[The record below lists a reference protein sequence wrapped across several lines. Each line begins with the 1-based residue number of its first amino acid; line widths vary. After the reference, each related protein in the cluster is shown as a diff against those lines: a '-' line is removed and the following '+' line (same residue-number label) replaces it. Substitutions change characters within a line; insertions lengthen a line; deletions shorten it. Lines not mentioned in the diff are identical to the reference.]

1 MELNLFVKE
10 LFSKAQEEG
19 FSEYEVYYVDRES
32 LSISVYK
39 EEVEK
44 YNLNNSAGLSFRG
57 KFGDRIGYSYTE
69 ILDEDAIEMLVKKA
83 KENVLA
89 IENNDIQF
97 IYEGDKEYKE
107 ISTYHEELE
116 DIPADKLINI
126 AISMEKEAKKYCNKV
141 ESFSGCSV
149 SYSSGKYG
157 IINSKGLN
165 LSNKSNLLT
174 AYVVPIVK
182 DLDKMYDGCGYV
194 VAKSLNDV
202 KPDKIAKMGV
212 DEALSKIGGTS
223 IASGNYKVIINNEA
237 MVSLLSTFAGIFSG
251 DAVQKG
257 LSLLKD
263 KEGEIIAAD
272 IVNLVDDPHLED
284 GLASVSFDDEGV
296 ATLKT
301 YLIKNGKLNSLLHNL
316 KTANKAGVKSTGN
329 GFKSSYASPISV
341 SPTNFYIE
349 PGINSLEEMTKKI
362 NKGLIITDFAGLHS
376 GANSITGDFS
386 LAAKGFYIEDGIK
399 THPVEQITV
408 AGNFFTLLNNI
419 EEIGSDLKFPMSS
432 VGSPSI
438 VIKDYKALGGLYK
451 LNTRVLEVNR
461 DKIITYVNPEEGI
474 VEIEAKAIILAAGCR
489 ERYTGNILIPIH
501 KFTGIFTVGAAHRLI
516 NYSGYIPGKEVIISG
531 DDIWTLI
538 VARRLVIEG
547 ATIKG
552 IVTQRKS
559 FNRNELDIVNGFNI
573 PIIYESEISDIEGG
587 ERVNLCRIKNLYSYE
602 ITTIPCDSLVLSV
615 GYFPD
620 IDFIKKMSIMMDGDY
635 IKSENN
641 HTSVEGIFICGTMK
655 DGIDSLLNSGE
666 SGFKLGNQIFEYLKE
681 SY

>member
-1 MELNLFVKE
+1 VEDRRESMELNLFVKE

-438 VIKDYKALGGLYK
+438 VIKELS
-451 LNTRVLEVNR
+451 
-461 DKIITYVNPEEGI
+461 I
-474 VEIEAKAIILAAGCR
+474 AG
-489 ERYTGNILIPIH
+489 
-501 KFTGIFTVGAAHRLI
+501 
-516 NYSGYIPGKEVIISG
+516 
-531 DDIWTLI
+531 
-538 VARRLVIEG
+538 EG
-547 ATIKG
+547 AK
-552 IVTQRKS
+552 
-559 FNRNELDIVNGFNI
+559 NE
-573 PIIYESEISDIEGG
+573 
-587 ERVNLCRIKNLYSYE
+587 
-602 ITTIPCDSLVLSV
+602 
-615 GYFPD
+615 
-620 IDFIKKMSIMMDGDY
+620 
-635 IKSENN
+635 
-641 HTSVEGIFICGTMK
+641 
-655 DGIDSLLNSGE
+655 
-666 SGFKLGNQIFEYLKE
+666 
-681 SY
+681 

>member
-1 MELNLFVKE
+1 MEDRRESRELNLFVKE

-329 GFKSSYASPISV
+329 GFISSYASPISV

-349 PGINSLEEMTKKI
+349 PVIDSLEEMTKKI

-399 THPVEQITV
+399 TYPVEQITV

-438 VIKDYKALGGLYK
+438 VIKELS
-451 LNTRVLEVNR
+451 
-461 DKIITYVNPEEGI
+461 I
-474 VEIEAKAIILAAGCR
+474 AG
-489 ERYTGNILIPIH
+489 
-501 KFTGIFTVGAAHRLI
+501 
-516 NYSGYIPGKEVIISG
+516 
-531 DDIWTLI
+531 
-538 VARRLVIEG
+538 EG
-547 ATIKG
+547 AK
-552 IVTQRKS
+552 
-559 FNRNELDIVNGFNI
+559 NE
-573 PIIYESEISDIEGG
+573 
-587 ERVNLCRIKNLYSYE
+587 
-602 ITTIPCDSLVLSV
+602 
-615 GYFPD
+615 
-620 IDFIKKMSIMMDGDY
+620 
-635 IKSENN
+635 
-641 HTSVEGIFICGTMK
+641 
-655 DGIDSLLNSGE
+655 
-666 SGFKLGNQIFEYLKE
+666 
-681 SY
+681 

>member
-116 DIPADKLINI
+116 DIPVDKLINI

-329 GFKSSYASPISV
+329 GFKASYASPISV

-438 VIKDYKALGGLYK
+438 IIKELS
-451 LNTRVLEVNR
+451 
-461 DKIITYVNPEEGI
+461 I
-474 VEIEAKAIILAAGCR
+474 AG
-489 ERYTGNILIPIH
+489 
-501 KFTGIFTVGAAHRLI
+501 
-516 NYSGYIPGKEVIISG
+516 
-531 DDIWTLI
+531 
-538 VARRLVIEG
+538 EG
-547 ATIKG
+547 AK
-552 IVTQRKS
+552 
-559 FNRNELDIVNGFNI
+559 NE
-573 PIIYESEISDIEGG
+573 
-587 ERVNLCRIKNLYSYE
+587 
-602 ITTIPCDSLVLSV
+602 
-615 GYFPD
+615 
-620 IDFIKKMSIMMDGDY
+620 
-635 IKSENN
+635 
-641 HTSVEGIFICGTMK
+641 
-655 DGIDSLLNSGE
+655 
-666 SGFKLGNQIFEYLKE
+666 
-681 SY
+681 

>member
-182 DLDKMYDGCGYV
+182 DLDKMYDGCWYV

-263 KEGEIIAAD
+263 KEGEIIATD

-438 VIKDYKALGGLYK
+438 VIKELS
-451 LNTRVLEVNR
+451 
-461 DKIITYVNPEEGI
+461 I
-474 VEIEAKAIILAAGCR
+474 AG
-489 ERYTGNILIPIH
+489 
-501 KFTGIFTVGAAHRLI
+501 
-516 NYSGYIPGKEVIISG
+516 
-531 DDIWTLI
+531 
-538 VARRLVIEG
+538 EG
-547 ATIKG
+547 AK
-552 IVTQRKS
+552 
-559 FNRNELDIVNGFNI
+559 NE
-573 PIIYESEISDIEGG
+573 
-587 ERVNLCRIKNLYSYE
+587 
-602 ITTIPCDSLVLSV
+602 
-615 GYFPD
+615 
-620 IDFIKKMSIMMDGDY
+620 
-635 IKSENN
+635 
-641 HTSVEGIFICGTMK
+641 
-655 DGIDSLLNSGE
+655 
-666 SGFKLGNQIFEYLKE
+666 
-681 SY
+681 

>member
-182 DLDKMYDGCGYV
+182 DLDKMYDGFGYV

-438 VIKDYKALGGLYK
+438 VIKELS
-451 LNTRVLEVNR
+451 
-461 DKIITYVNPEEGI
+461 I
-474 VEIEAKAIILAAGCR
+474 AG
-489 ERYTGNILIPIH
+489 
-501 KFTGIFTVGAAHRLI
+501 
-516 NYSGYIPGKEVIISG
+516 
-531 DDIWTLI
+531 
-538 VARRLVIEG
+538 EG
-547 ATIKG
+547 AK
-552 IVTQRKS
+552 
-559 FNRNELDIVNGFNI
+559 NE
-573 PIIYESEISDIEGG
+573 
-587 ERVNLCRIKNLYSYE
+587 
-602 ITTIPCDSLVLSV
+602 
-615 GYFPD
+615 
-620 IDFIKKMSIMMDGDY
+620 
-635 IKSENN
+635 
-641 HTSVEGIFICGTMK
+641 
-655 DGIDSLLNSGE
+655 
-666 SGFKLGNQIFEYLKE
+666 
-681 SY
+681 

>member
-141 ESFSGCSV
+141 ERFSGCSV

-438 VIKDYKALGGLYK
+438 VIKELS
-451 LNTRVLEVNR
+451 
-461 DKIITYVNPEEGI
+461 I
-474 VEIEAKAIILAAGCR
+474 AG
-489 ERYTGNILIPIH
+489 
-501 KFTGIFTVGAAHRLI
+501 
-516 NYSGYIPGKEVIISG
+516 
-531 DDIWTLI
+531 
-538 VARRLVIEG
+538 EG
-547 ATIKG
+547 AK
-552 IVTQRKS
+552 
-559 FNRNELDIVNGFNI
+559 NE
-573 PIIYESEISDIEGG
+573 
-587 ERVNLCRIKNLYSYE
+587 
-602 ITTIPCDSLVLSV
+602 
-615 GYFPD
+615 
-620 IDFIKKMSIMMDGDY
+620 
-635 IKSENN
+635 
-641 HTSVEGIFICGTMK
+641 
-655 DGIDSLLNSGE
+655 
-666 SGFKLGNQIFEYLKE
+666 
-681 SY
+681 

>member
-39 EEVEK
+39 DEVEK

-126 AISMEKEAKKYCNKV
+126 AISKEKEAKKYCNKV

-438 VIKDYKALGGLYK
+438 VIKELS
-451 LNTRVLEVNR
+451 
-461 DKIITYVNPEEGI
+461 I
-474 VEIEAKAIILAAGCR
+474 AG
-489 ERYTGNILIPIH
+489 
-501 KFTGIFTVGAAHRLI
+501 
-516 NYSGYIPGKEVIISG
+516 
-531 DDIWTLI
+531 
-538 VARRLVIEG
+538 EG
-547 ATIKG
+547 AK
-552 IVTQRKS
+552 
-559 FNRNELDIVNGFNI
+559 NE
-573 PIIYESEISDIEGG
+573 
-587 ERVNLCRIKNLYSYE
+587 
-602 ITTIPCDSLVLSV
+602 
-615 GYFPD
+615 
-620 IDFIKKMSIMMDGDY
+620 
-635 IKSENN
+635 
-641 HTSVEGIFICGTMK
+641 
-655 DGIDSLLNSGE
+655 
-666 SGFKLGNQIFEYLKE
+666 
-681 SY
+681 

>member
-182 DLDKMYDGCGYV
+182 DLDKMYDSCGYV

-301 YLIKNGKLNSLLHNL
+301 YLIKNGKLNSLIHNL

-438 VIKDYKALGGLYK
+438 VIKELS
-451 LNTRVLEVNR
+451 
-461 DKIITYVNPEEGI
+461 I
-474 VEIEAKAIILAAGCR
+474 AG
-489 ERYTGNILIPIH
+489 
-501 KFTGIFTVGAAHRLI
+501 
-516 NYSGYIPGKEVIISG
+516 
-531 DDIWTLI
+531 
-538 VARRLVIEG
+538 EG
-547 ATIKG
+547 AK
-552 IVTQRKS
+552 
-559 FNRNELDIVNGFNI
+559 NE
-573 PIIYESEISDIEGG
+573 
-587 ERVNLCRIKNLYSYE
+587 
-602 ITTIPCDSLVLSV
+602 
-615 GYFPD
+615 
-620 IDFIKKMSIMMDGDY
+620 
-635 IKSENN
+635 
-641 HTSVEGIFICGTMK
+641 
-655 DGIDSLLNSGE
+655 
-666 SGFKLGNQIFEYLKE
+666 
-681 SY
+681 

>member
-1 MELNLFVKE
+1 
-10 LFSKAQEEG
+10 
-19 FSEYEVYYVDRES
+19 
-32 LSISVYK
+32 
-39 EEVEK
+39 
-44 YNLNNSAGLSFRG
+44 
-57 KFGDRIGYSYTE
+57 
-69 ILDEDAIEMLVKKA
+69 MLVKKA

-263 KEGEIIAAD
+263 KEGEIIATD

-438 VIKDYKALGGLYK
+438 VIKELS
-451 LNTRVLEVNR
+451 
-461 DKIITYVNPEEGI
+461 I
-474 VEIEAKAIILAAGCR
+474 AG
-489 ERYTGNILIPIH
+489 
-501 KFTGIFTVGAAHRLI
+501 
-516 NYSGYIPGKEVIISG
+516 
-531 DDIWTLI
+531 
-538 VARRLVIEG
+538 EG
-547 ATIKG
+547 AK
-552 IVTQRKS
+552 
-559 FNRNELDIVNGFNI
+559 NE
-573 PIIYESEISDIEGG
+573 
-587 ERVNLCRIKNLYSYE
+587 
-602 ITTIPCDSLVLSV
+602 
-615 GYFPD
+615 
-620 IDFIKKMSIMMDGDY
+620 
-635 IKSENN
+635 
-641 HTSVEGIFICGTMK
+641 
-655 DGIDSLLNSGE
+655 
-666 SGFKLGNQIFEYLKE
+666 
-681 SY
+681 

>member
-349 PGINSLEEMTKKI
+349 PGINSLEEITKKI

-438 VIKDYKALGGLYK
+438 VIKELS
-451 LNTRVLEVNR
+451 
-461 DKIITYVNPEEGI
+461 I
-474 VEIEAKAIILAAGCR
+474 AG
-489 ERYTGNILIPIH
+489 
-501 KFTGIFTVGAAHRLI
+501 
-516 NYSGYIPGKEVIISG
+516 
-531 DDIWTLI
+531 
-538 VARRLVIEG
+538 EG
-547 ATIKG
+547 AK
-552 IVTQRKS
+552 
-559 FNRNELDIVNGFNI
+559 NE
-573 PIIYESEISDIEGG
+573 
-587 ERVNLCRIKNLYSYE
+587 
-602 ITTIPCDSLVLSV
+602 
-615 GYFPD
+615 
-620 IDFIKKMSIMMDGDY
+620 
-635 IKSENN
+635 
-641 HTSVEGIFICGTMK
+641 
-655 DGIDSLLNSGE
+655 
-666 SGFKLGNQIFEYLKE
+666 
-681 SY
+681 

>member
-263 KEGEIIAAD
+263 KEGEIIATD

-329 GFKSSYASPISV
+329 GFKASYASPISV

-438 VIKDYKALGGLYK
+438 VIKELS
-451 LNTRVLEVNR
+451 
-461 DKIITYVNPEEGI
+461 I
-474 VEIEAKAIILAAGCR
+474 AG
-489 ERYTGNILIPIH
+489 
-501 KFTGIFTVGAAHRLI
+501 
-516 NYSGYIPGKEVIISG
+516 
-531 DDIWTLI
+531 
-538 VARRLVIEG
+538 EG
-547 ATIKG
+547 AK
-552 IVTQRKS
+552 
-559 FNRNELDIVNGFNI
+559 NE
-573 PIIYESEISDIEGG
+573 
-587 ERVNLCRIKNLYSYE
+587 
-602 ITTIPCDSLVLSV
+602 
-615 GYFPD
+615 
-620 IDFIKKMSIMMDGDY
+620 
-635 IKSENN
+635 
-641 HTSVEGIFICGTMK
+641 
-655 DGIDSLLNSGE
+655 
-666 SGFKLGNQIFEYLKE
+666 
-681 SY
+681 

>member
-432 VGSPSI
+432 IGSPS
-438 VIKDYKALGGLYK
+438 VKIK
-451 LNTRVLEVNR
+451 
-461 DKIITYVNPEEGI
+461 
-474 VEIEAKAIILAAGCR
+474 
-489 ERYTGNILIPIH
+489 
-501 KFTGIFTVGAAHRLI
+501 
-516 NYSGYIPGKEVIISG
+516 
-531 DDIWTLI
+531 
-538 VARRLVIEG
+538 
-547 ATIKG
+547 
-552 IVTQRKS
+552 
-559 FNRNELDIVNGFNI
+559 
-573 PIIYESEISDIEGG
+573 EISIAG
-587 ERVNLCRIKNLYSYE
+587 K
-602 ITTIPCDSLVLSV
+602 
-615 GYFPD
+615 
-620 IDFIKKMSIMMDGDY
+620 
-635 IKSENN
+635 
-641 HTSVEGIFICGTMK
+641 
-655 DGIDSLLNSGE
+655 
-666 SGFKLGNQIFEYLKE
+666 
-681 SY
+681 

>member
-116 DIPADKLINI
+116 DIPVDKLINI

-438 VIKDYKALGGLYK
+438 VIKELS
-451 LNTRVLEVNR
+451 
-461 DKIITYVNPEEGI
+461 I
-474 VEIEAKAIILAAGCR
+474 AG
-489 ERYTGNILIPIH
+489 
-501 KFTGIFTVGAAHRLI
+501 
-516 NYSGYIPGKEVIISG
+516 
-531 DDIWTLI
+531 
-538 VARRLVIEG
+538 EG
-547 ATIKG
+547 AK
-552 IVTQRKS
+552 
-559 FNRNELDIVNGFNI
+559 NE
-573 PIIYESEISDIEGG
+573 
-587 ERVNLCRIKNLYSYE
+587 
-602 ITTIPCDSLVLSV
+602 
-615 GYFPD
+615 
-620 IDFIKKMSIMMDGDY
+620 
-635 IKSENN
+635 
-641 HTSVEGIFICGTMK
+641 
-655 DGIDSLLNSGE
+655 
-666 SGFKLGNQIFEYLKE
+666 
-681 SY
+681 

>member
-69 ILDEDAIEMLVKKA
+69 ILDEYAIEMLVKKA

-438 VIKDYKALGGLYK
+438 VIKELS
-451 LNTRVLEVNR
+451 
-461 DKIITYVNPEEGI
+461 I
-474 VEIEAKAIILAAGCR
+474 AG
-489 ERYTGNILIPIH
+489 
-501 KFTGIFTVGAAHRLI
+501 
-516 NYSGYIPGKEVIISG
+516 
-531 DDIWTLI
+531 
-538 VARRLVIEG
+538 EG
-547 ATIKG
+547 AK
-552 IVTQRKS
+552 
-559 FNRNELDIVNGFNI
+559 NE
-573 PIIYESEISDIEGG
+573 
-587 ERVNLCRIKNLYSYE
+587 
-602 ITTIPCDSLVLSV
+602 
-615 GYFPD
+615 
-620 IDFIKKMSIMMDGDY
+620 
-635 IKSENN
+635 
-641 HTSVEGIFICGTMK
+641 
-655 DGIDSLLNSGE
+655 
-666 SGFKLGNQIFEYLKE
+666 
-681 SY
+681 

>member
-438 VIKDYKALGGLYK
+438 IIKELS
-451 LNTRVLEVNR
+451 
-461 DKIITYVNPEEGI
+461 I
-474 VEIEAKAIILAAGCR
+474 AG
-489 ERYTGNILIPIH
+489 
-501 KFTGIFTVGAAHRLI
+501 
-516 NYSGYIPGKEVIISG
+516 
-531 DDIWTLI
+531 
-538 VARRLVIEG
+538 EG
-547 ATIKG
+547 AK
-552 IVTQRKS
+552 
-559 FNRNELDIVNGFNI
+559 NE
-573 PIIYESEISDIEGG
+573 
-587 ERVNLCRIKNLYSYE
+587 
-602 ITTIPCDSLVLSV
+602 
-615 GYFPD
+615 
-620 IDFIKKMSIMMDGDY
+620 
-635 IKSENN
+635 
-641 HTSVEGIFICGTMK
+641 
-655 DGIDSLLNSGE
+655 
-666 SGFKLGNQIFEYLKE
+666 
-681 SY
+681 

>member
-116 DIPADKLINI
+116 DIPADKIINI

-438 VIKDYKALGGLYK
+438 VIKELS
-451 LNTRVLEVNR
+451 
-461 DKIITYVNPEEGI
+461 I
-474 VEIEAKAIILAAGCR
+474 AG
-489 ERYTGNILIPIH
+489 
-501 KFTGIFTVGAAHRLI
+501 
-516 NYSGYIPGKEVIISG
+516 
-531 DDIWTLI
+531 
-538 VARRLVIEG
+538 EG
-547 ATIKG
+547 AK
-552 IVTQRKS
+552 
-559 FNRNELDIVNGFNI
+559 NE
-573 PIIYESEISDIEGG
+573 
-587 ERVNLCRIKNLYSYE
+587 
-602 ITTIPCDSLVLSV
+602 
-615 GYFPD
+615 
-620 IDFIKKMSIMMDGDY
+620 
-635 IKSENN
+635 
-641 HTSVEGIFICGTMK
+641 
-655 DGIDSLLNSGE
+655 
-666 SGFKLGNQIFEYLKE
+666 
-681 SY
+681 

>member
-263 KEGEIIAAD
+263 KKGEIIATD

-329 GFKSSYASPISV
+329 GFKASYASPISV

-438 VIKDYKALGGLYK
+438 VIKELS
-451 LNTRVLEVNR
+451 
-461 DKIITYVNPEEGI
+461 I
-474 VEIEAKAIILAAGCR
+474 AG
-489 ERYTGNILIPIH
+489 
-501 KFTGIFTVGAAHRLI
+501 
-516 NYSGYIPGKEVIISG
+516 
-531 DDIWTLI
+531 
-538 VARRLVIEG
+538 EG
-547 ATIKG
+547 AK
-552 IVTQRKS
+552 
-559 FNRNELDIVNGFNI
+559 NE
-573 PIIYESEISDIEGG
+573 
-587 ERVNLCRIKNLYSYE
+587 
-602 ITTIPCDSLVLSV
+602 
-615 GYFPD
+615 
-620 IDFIKKMSIMMDGDY
+620 
-635 IKSENN
+635 
-641 HTSVEGIFICGTMK
+641 
-655 DGIDSLLNSGE
+655 
-666 SGFKLGNQIFEYLKE
+666 
-681 SY
+681 

>member
-272 IVNLVDDPHLED
+272 IVNLVDYPHLED

-438 VIKDYKALGGLYK
+438 VIKELS
-451 LNTRVLEVNR
+451 
-461 DKIITYVNPEEGI
+461 I
-474 VEIEAKAIILAAGCR
+474 AG
-489 ERYTGNILIPIH
+489 
-501 KFTGIFTVGAAHRLI
+501 
-516 NYSGYIPGKEVIISG
+516 
-531 DDIWTLI
+531 
-538 VARRLVIEG
+538 EG
-547 ATIKG
+547 AK
-552 IVTQRKS
+552 
-559 FNRNELDIVNGFNI
+559 NE
-573 PIIYESEISDIEGG
+573 
-587 ERVNLCRIKNLYSYE
+587 
-602 ITTIPCDSLVLSV
+602 
-615 GYFPD
+615 
-620 IDFIKKMSIMMDGDY
+620 
-635 IKSENN
+635 
-641 HTSVEGIFICGTMK
+641 
-655 DGIDSLLNSGE
+655 
-666 SGFKLGNQIFEYLKE
+666 
-681 SY
+681 

>member
-272 IVNLVDDPHLED
+272 FVNLVDDPHLED

-438 VIKDYKALGGLYK
+438 VIKELSIAG
-451 LNTRVLEVNR
+451 
-461 DKIITYVNPEEGI
+461 EGS
-474 VEIEAKAIILAAGCR
+474 K
-489 ERYTGNILIPIH
+489 
-501 KFTGIFTVGAAHRLI
+501 
-516 NYSGYIPGKEVIISG
+516 
-531 DDIWTLI
+531 
-538 VARRLVIEG
+538 
-547 ATIKG
+547 
-552 IVTQRKS
+552 
-559 FNRNELDIVNGFNI
+559 NE
-573 PIIYESEISDIEGG
+573 
-587 ERVNLCRIKNLYSYE
+587 
-602 ITTIPCDSLVLSV
+602 
-615 GYFPD
+615 
-620 IDFIKKMSIMMDGDY
+620 
-635 IKSENN
+635 
-641 HTSVEGIFICGTMK
+641 
-655 DGIDSLLNSGE
+655 
-666 SGFKLGNQIFEYLKE
+666 
-681 SY
+681 